1 MNTIKSLIVATLLTA
16 PLLSAAPMPEKADL
30 LASNTVIAQYIGTT
44 ERPCMFRTAL
54 CPDRCDHAA
63 TIAEFRVLKNVDYQR
78 VGKYGDDK
86 AEVGSV
92 VMVDLRHE
100 EPGQDPS
107 VNQTIRSLK
116 PGDTVQL
123 TQDHYYGQVGCAMT
137 PFRPIRKIEK
147 VERPADA
154 PELPALEEQHPVMPI
169 SRRGR

>member
-1 MNTIKSLIVATLLTA
+1 MTTIKSIIAAAVLTT
-16 PLLSAAPMPEKADL
+16 PLLSAAPMPEKAEL
-30 LASNTVIAQYIGTT
+30 LASNTIVAEYTGTV

-63 TIAEFRVLKNVDYQR
+63 TIASFRVLKNVDYQR
-78 VGKYGDDK
+78 PGKYGDDK

-92 VMVDLRHE
+92 VMVDLRRD

-137 PFRPIRKIEK
+137 PFRPVRKIEK

-154 PELPALEEQHPVMPI
+154 PELPAVEEQHPVMPI
-169 SRRGR
+169 GRRGR